1 LGRRQRAGLF
11 LCANAYCQS
20 TVAGGQ
26 CGMMDWKHIDAE
38 LTVAPGAAPNLA
50 ARKTVRDDLLPDK
63 DAAKDALDECAKEI
77 DALQDRLYAE
87 QKRALLVVLQGIDT
101 SGKDGTVR
109 GVFNR
114 CGPLGVSVRPFG
126 RPSELELS
134 HDYLWRIHDA
144 VPRKGM
150 IGVFNRSH
158 YEDVLVVKV
167 RSLAPADV
175 IEQRYD
181 QINAFEKHLTEN
193 GVTILKFM
201 LHISKDEQR
210 ERLQARLDD
219 PAKHWKF
226 NPGDLE
232 DRKLWDDFHA
242 AYETALTRCS
252 TAHAPWRVIPADK
265 KWQRNALIAAIV
277 RGTLEEM
284 NPGYPV
290 QSWKAEEFKIV

>member
-1 LGRRQRAGLF
+1 MT
-11 LCANAYCQS
+11 N
-20 TVAGGQ
+20 
-26 CGMMDWKHIDAE
+26 WKELDAE
-38 LTVAPGAAPNLA
+38 LSVAPGAAAALA
-50 ARKTVRDDLLPDK
+50 RRDTVRDDLFADK
-63 DAAKDALDECAKEI
+63 DAAKDLLEQCAKDI

-126 RPSELELS
+126 KPSELELS
-134 HDYLWRIHDA
+134 HDYLWRVHDA

-158 YEDVLVVKV
+158 YEDVLVAKV
-167 RSLAPADV
+167 RALAPADE
-175 IEQRYD
+175 IEKRYA
-181 QINAFEKHLTEN
+181 QINAFEKHLSEN

-210 ERLQARLDD
+210 KRLQARLDD

-232 DRKLWDDFHA
+232 DRKLWDDFQA
-242 AYETALTRCS
+242 AYDIALTRCS
-252 TAHAPWRVIPADK
+252 TEHAKWRVIPSDK
-265 KWQRNALIAAIV
+265 KWRRNALIAAIV
-277 RGTLEEM
+277 RGTLEEL
-284 NPGYPV
+284 NPAYPAM
-290 QSWKAEEFKIV
+290 SWKPEEFKIS